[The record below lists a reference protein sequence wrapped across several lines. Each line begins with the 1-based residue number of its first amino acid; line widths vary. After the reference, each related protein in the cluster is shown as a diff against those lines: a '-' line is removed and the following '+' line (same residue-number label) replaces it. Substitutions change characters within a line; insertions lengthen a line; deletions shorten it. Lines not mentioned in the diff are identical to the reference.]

1 MKELFAIL
9 VGAAVVLLLLM
20 GEVSDH
26 GDEDS

>member
-20 GEVSDH
+20 GEVSEH
-26 GDEDS
+26 EDKDS